1 MNRTGIDIPLRDIET
16 EEDVKALVDAFYE
29 SVNKDELLSPI
40 FNEVAQVNWAHHM
53 PQMYNFWSSILLGTH
68 SYSGRPFPKHMVLPL
83 EQEHFAQWLRLFGAT
98 LDRLYAGPCVD
109 LAKER
114 AVNIASMF
122 QYRMGLIDVK

>member
-1 MNRTGIDIPLRDIET
+1 MYTSATETPMRDIESI
-16 EEDVKALVDAFYE
+16 EDVKALVDAFYE
-29 SVNKDELLSPI
+29 QVNKDELLSPI
-40 FNEVAQVNWAHHM
+40 FNDVAQVNWAHHM
-53 PQMYNFWSSILLGTH
+53 PQMYNFWSSILLGTQ

-98 LDRLYAGPCVD
+98 LDRLFTGPTAD

-122 QYRMGLIDVK
+122 QYRMGLIEVK